1 MAADSTPPHRG
12 SAPLYPSDW
21 ACASSVSG
29 RVRTRIKSS
38 VCSSAH
44 LFRIGHER
52 THRTAP
58 VSGRNTDSRRAAAA
72 AASTMAPAF
81 SAHVPA
87 LRRGAL
93 RVRWVTAALFS
104 SGILAGNKPVLV
116 RDFVRSALYDP
127 NHGYF
132 SKRAGPVGVL
142 DASIRF
148 NQFEGRS
155 AYIQHLDK
163 LYKKHDIAWFTP
175 VELFKPWYA
184 YAIAAS
190 ILRTANLSVPL
201 KIYEIGGGSGTCA
214 KCILDYMMLNAP
226 PKVYNDMKYISVEI
240 SSSLA
245 EKQLETVGE
254 VQSHLS
260 KFTVEH
266 RDAINRPGWGRKD
279 PHPCWVLLLEV
290 LDNLP
295 HDLVYSPDQVSPWME
310 VWIEKVNG
318 SSQASEVYK
327 PLQDPLI
334 SRCVDIIGMN
344 EDKASVS
351 EKLAFAAKGV
361 LSKVFPKPR
370 RAWLPTGCLKL
381 MDTLH
386 QALPSMSL
394 IASDFSYLPDVS
406 IPGDR
411 APLVSSKKDGKTS
424 DHRNYLDAQ
433 GDADI
438 FFPTD
443 FRLLEQIDH
452 HCSGFSKE
460 QKNPGAFK
468 PVKKR
473 RTIILDT
480 AAFMEEFGLPLKT
493 MTKDGYNPLLDDF
506 KNTKFYLSVPTHN
519 VPTHNRK

>member
-1 MAADSTPPHRG
+1 M
-12 SAPLYPSDW
+12 
-21 ACASSVSG
+21 
-29 RVRTRIKSS
+29 
-38 VCSSAH
+38 
-44 LFRIGHER
+44 
-52 THRTAP
+52 
-58 VSGRNTDSRRAAAA
+58 
-72 AASTMAPAF
+72 
-81 SAHVPA
+81 
-87 LRRGAL
+87 
-93 RVRWVTAALFS
+93 
-104 SGILAGNKPVLV
+104 
-116 RDFVRSALYDP
+116 
-127 NHGYF
+127 
-132 SKRAGPVGVL
+132 
-142 DASIRF
+142 
-148 NQFEGRS
+148 
-155 AYIQHLDK
+155 QHLDK

-279 PHPCWVLLLEV
+279 PLPCWVLMLEV

-334 SRCVDIIGMN
+334 SRCIDIIGMN

-452 HCSGFSKE
+452 NCSGFSKE

-493 MTKDGYNPLLDDF
+493 RTKDGYNPLLDDF

-519 VPTHNRK
+519 RK

>member
-1 MAADSTPPHRG
+1 MAPPL
-12 SAPLYPSDW
+12 A
-21 ACASSVSG
+21 A
-29 RVRTRIKSS
+29 RIPE
-38 VCSSAH
+38 
-44 LFRIGHER
+44 LG
-52 THRTAP
+52 
-58 VSGRNTDSRRAAAA
+58 RAAMRA
-72 AASTMAPAF
+72 
-81 SAHVPA
+81 
-87 LRRGAL
+87 
-93 RVRWVTAALFS
+93 RWVPAALFS
-104 SGILAGNKPVLV
+104 SGIVAGDTPILV

-132 SKRAGPVGVL
+132 SKRMGPVGML
-142 DASIRF
+142 ESSIRF
-148 NQFEGRS
+148 NQLEGRS
-155 AYIQHLDK
+155 AYMQHLDK

-254 VQSHLS
+254 VRSHLS

-266 RDAINRPGWGRKD
+266 RDATNRPGWGRKD
-279 PHPCWVLLLEV
+279 PRPCWVLMLE
-290 LDNLP
+290 
-295 HDLVYSPDQVSPWME
+295 Q
-310 VWIEKVNG
+310 
-318 SSQASEVYK
+318 
-327 PLQDPLI
+327 
-334 SRCVDIIGMN
+334 
-344 EDKASVS
+344 
-351 EKLAFAAKGV
+351 
-361 LSKVFPKPR
+361 
-370 RAWLPTGCLKL
+370 L

-394 IASDFSYLPDVS
+394 IASDFSYLPDVT
-406 IPGDR
+406 IAGDR
-411 APLVSSKKDGKTS
+411 APLVSSK
-424 DHRNYLDAQ
+424 

-443 FRLLEQIDH
+443 FQLLEQIDH
-452 HCSGFSKE
+452 NCSGFSKE

-473 RTIILDT
+473 RTIILDS
-480 AAFMEEFGLPLKT
+480 AAFMEEFGMPMKT
-493 MTKDGYNPLLDDF
+493 KTKDGYNPLLDDF

-519 VPTHNRK
+519 RK

>member
-1 MAADSTPPHRG
+1 MAAPY
-12 SAPLYPSDW
+12 L
-21 ACASSVSG
+21 AS
-29 RVRTRIKSS
+29 I
-38 VCSSAH
+38 
-44 LFRIGHER
+44 
-52 THRTAP
+52 
-58 VSGRNTDSRRAAAA
+58 
-72 AASTMAPAF
+72 
-81 SAHVPA
+81 PA
-87 LRRGAL
+87 LRRAAL
-93 RVRWVTAALFS
+93 LARWSPEALFS
-104 SGILAGNKPVLV
+104 SGIVPGDKPILV

-132 SKRAGPVGVL
+132 SKRSGPVGVL
-142 DASIRF
+142 DSSIRF
-148 NQFEGRS
+148 HQLEGRS
-155 AYIQHLDK
+155 AYMQYLDK

-184 YAIAAS
+184 YAIASS

-226 PKVYNDMKYISVEI
+226 PKVYNTMKYISVEI

-254 VQSHLS
+254 VRSHLS
-260 KFTVEH
+260 KFTAEC
-266 RDAINRPGWGRKD
+266 RDATDKAGWGHKD
-279 PHPCWVLLLEV
+279 PQPCWMLMLEV

-334 SRCVDIIGMN
+334 SRCVEITGMN
-344 EDKASVS
+344 EENVSVRDK
-351 EKLAFAAKGV
+351 LTFAAKGV
-361 LSKVFPKPR
+361 LSKVLPKPR

-381 MDTLH
+381 LDTLH

-406 IPGDR
+406 IPGDG
-411 APLVSSKKDGKTS
+411 APLVSSKKDGKTL
-424 DHRNYLDAQ
+424 DHCNYLEAQ

-443 FRLLEQIDH
+443 FWLLEQIDH
-452 HCSGFSKE
+452 DCSGFSKE

-468 PVKKR
+468 PVKRR
-473 RTIILDT
+473 RTIILDSS
-480 AAFMEEFGLPLKT
+480 AFMEEFGLPLKT
-493 MTKDGYNPLLDDF
+493 RTKDGYNPLLDDF
-506 KNTKFYLSVPTHN
+506 RNTKFYLSVPTHN
-519 VPTHNRK
+519 KK